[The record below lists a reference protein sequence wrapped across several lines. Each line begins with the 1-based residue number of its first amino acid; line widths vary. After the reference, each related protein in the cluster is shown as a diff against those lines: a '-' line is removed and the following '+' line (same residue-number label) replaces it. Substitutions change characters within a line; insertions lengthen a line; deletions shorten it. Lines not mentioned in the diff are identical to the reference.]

1 MDLGLRPFSE
11 LFLRCIPKY
20 WKTKNMSNLSDMK
33 KHEAN
38 DLNTKIFNAISNQYE
53 DVVDK
58 ITLAN
63 GQTCI
68 VVKVVSLSF

>member
-1 MDLGLRPFSE
+1 
-11 LFLRCIPKY
+11 
-20 WKTKNMSNLSDMK
+20 MSNLSDMK

-38 DLNTKIFNAISNQYE
+38 DLNTKIFNAISSQYE
-53 DVVDK
+53 DVVAK